1 MARTR
6 KVYLPLWLAWF
17 SQLFMIP
24 MWGYVTYLTFVAKQ
38 IDPRMWIVITLIFGG
53 ISAML
58 LLMGYRKLPM
68 QVVGQ
73 DD

>member
-38 IDPRMWIVITLIFGG
+38 IDPRMWTVITLIFGG

-68 QVVGQ
+68 QVVEEE
-73 DD
+73 D